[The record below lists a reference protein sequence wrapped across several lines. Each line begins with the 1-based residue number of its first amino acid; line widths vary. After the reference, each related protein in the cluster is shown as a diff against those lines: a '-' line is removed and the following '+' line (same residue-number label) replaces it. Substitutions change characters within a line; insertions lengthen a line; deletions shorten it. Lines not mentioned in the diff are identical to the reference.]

1 VTHSFRSICSC
12 SLHRDVLQHVSSE
25 RTRTVRYVHM
35 HACMHRQRARPCRLL
50 PCTYVRTYA
59 LRAVSAE
66 FIVRCRVL
74 CIDTYVR
81 IYVCL
86 CWDRYDTSMRSITFG
101 SPCSS
106 CHVQI
111 ENGGMLSRDGR
122 TDVRVCRRL
131 SPAARRPRAAVG
143 TWLGVA
149 LHCSAV
155 HAFHHGLR
163 NEHAMELGR

>member
-1 VTHSFRSICSC
+1 MYYNMFPRNVH
-12 SLHRDVLQHVSSE
+12 
-25 RTRTVRYVHM
+25 VRYGTYTCM
-35 HACMHRQRARPCRLL
+35 HAQTESQGLQIAPL
-50 PCTYVRTYA
+50 YVRTYA

-74 CIDTYVR
+74 CIYRHVR
-81 IYVCL
+81 IYFCL
-86 CWDRYDTSMRSITFG
+86 CWDRYDTSTRSITFG